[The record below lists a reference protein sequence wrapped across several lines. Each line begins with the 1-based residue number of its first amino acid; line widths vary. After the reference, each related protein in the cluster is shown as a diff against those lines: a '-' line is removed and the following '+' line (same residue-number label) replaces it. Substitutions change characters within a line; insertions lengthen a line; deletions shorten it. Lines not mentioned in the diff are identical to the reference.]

1 MKPTTAENLA
11 QLAADLDL
19 APAAALHEA
28 ERECAGDAPDA
39 AAFGQA
45 LVRRELLTGFQL
57 ERLLK
62 GEREGYH
69 YGRAKLLYQIG
80 SGSFARV
87 YRAIHRDT
95 GAILAVKVLR
105 RRYAADADKRASF
118 QREGEMGRLLR
129 HPNIVAIEDVG
140 VEHGSAYLVMEFLEG
155 GTLHELV
162 KIRGALD
169 VPRALDL
176 LLQMLA
182 GLEYA
187 HRRGVTHRDLK
198 ASNVLV
204 SATGVAKLVDFG
216 LARVDDSG
224 DKALGRMEQPR
235 TVDYAAL
242 EKLTGMRDD
251 DVRGDLYF
259 MGTLAYLLL
268 AGRPALAESRDRSV
282 RSDPRRFTQV
292 EPLAARVPTLPKDVV
307 DVVARMMHLDPLQ
320 RFQTAADARRG
331 VEQVAARGRE
341 QAVVGAAAPAAAA
354 PSVAKPAGRGSVM
367 VVESGDAA
375 QQVLR
380 EFFGKLGFRVLVTE
394 NPQRALSR
402 FGSQPPPADC
412 LVISATT
419 LGVPAVEA
427 FNAISADPFL
437 ADLPAILIT
446 DARQGDVVAGARVDG
461 RRRLIVL
468 PKPADEIV
476 RLIDELVPAK

>member
-1 MKPTTAENLA
+1 M
-11 QLAADLDL
+11 
-19 APAAALHEA
+19 
-28 ERECAGDAPDA
+28 
-39 AAFGQA
+39 
-45 LVRRELLTGFQL
+45 
-57 ERLLK
+57 
-62 GEREGYH
+62 
-69 YGRAKLLYQIG
+69 
-80 SGSFARV
+80 
-87 YRAIHRDT
+87 AID
-95 GAILAVKVLR
+95 
-105 RRYAADADKRASF
+105 
-118 QREGEMGRLLR
+118 
-129 HPNIVAIEDVG
+129 DVG
-140 VEHGSAYLVMEFLEG
+140 VEHGSAYLTMEFLEG
-155 GTLHELV
+155 GTLRELV

-251 DVRGDLYF
+251 DVRCDIYF
-259 MGTLAYLLL
+259 MGTLAYLVLS
-268 AGRPALAESRDRSV
+268 GRPALAESRDRAV
-282 RSDPRRFTQV
+282 RSDPQRFTRV
-292 EPLAARVPTLPKDVV
+292 EPLAARVPALPREVIDLVT
-307 DVVARMMHLDPLQ
+307 RMMHLDPLQ

-331 VEQVAARGRE
+331 VEQLAARAPAGE
-341 QAVVGAAAPAAAA
+341 ASGAATPAAAAPAAAR
-354 PSVAKPAGRGSVM
+354 PAGRGSVM

-375 QQVLR
+375 QQALR

-412 LVISATT
+412 LVISAKT
-419 LGVPAVEA
+419 LGSAAVEA
-427 FNAISADPFL
+427 FNAVSADPFL
-437 ADLPAILIT
+437 ADLPAILIA
-446 DARQGDVVAGARVDG
+446 DARQGDVTTAARVDG
-461 RRRLIVL
+461 RRRLLSL
-468 PKPADEIV
+468 PTPPEAVV
-476 RLIDELVPAK
+476 RLLDELVPAK